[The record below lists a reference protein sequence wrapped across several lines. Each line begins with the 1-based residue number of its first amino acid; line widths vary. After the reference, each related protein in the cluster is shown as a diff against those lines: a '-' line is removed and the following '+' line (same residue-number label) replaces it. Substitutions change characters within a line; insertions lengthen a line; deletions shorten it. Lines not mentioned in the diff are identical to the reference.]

1 MSRTDLSEA
10 TADAAGATGHAQG
23 RAGASGDRAG
33 APGERPGTSDRRR
46 GERTAIAIVPARGGS
61 QGLPGKN
68 VARVGGVPLVARAVH
83 AALAA
88 EGIARVVVTTDD
100 DEIADVARAAGAEVI
115 ERPAELAGATA
126 SSESALL
133 HALDV
138 LGGGLDTRPSAA
150 TRPPRAE
157 AATRPPAQVTV
168 FIQATS
174 PFIDPADLDA
184 AVARVEHGERD
195 VVFAATPTHGF
206 LWRERADDAD
216 GASAVGVNHDPSNRP
231 RRQDRAPEYL
241 ETGAFYAFR
250 TDGFVTARHRFFGR
264 IGIQPVHPDLAIEI
278 DDAADLARA
287 RALAPRID
295 RRLAGALAAAQA
307 GRAAAGAEAGAA
319 GGVAWPA
326 DPRHPF
332 VDVDAVVTDFDGVHT
347 DDTAGL
353 DELGRESVRV
363 SRADGAGVA
372 RLRDAGIPVLI
383 ISAEANPV
391 VSRRAEK
398 LGVDCL
404 QGIAD
409 KGLALREW
417 AAARGIRLDR
427 IAYLGNDRGDIPALD
442 LVGWPM
448 AVPDAAPD
456 ALERA
461 RHVLQRHGGHG
472 AVRELAELVLA
483 AHEAKRAA
491 ADSAATAGLSARA
504 AAAAG
509 DAHDWRGERDAR
521 AAARE
526 ARELDPAHPTRLQRE
541 AIAAAS
547 AQAPAP

>member
-1 MSRTDLSEA
+1 MSRSQH
-10 TADAAGATGHAQG
+10 ADATDAVARAASAGV
-23 RAGASGDRAG
+23 RR
-33 APGERPGTSDRRR
+33 PGERGATAGAAHVTTGRR
-46 GERTAIAIVPARGGS
+46 EEPVALATVIIPARGGS

-68 VARVGGVPLVARAVH
+68 VARVGGVPLIARAVH
-83 AALAA
+83 AALGA
-88 EGIARVVVTTDD
+88 EQVARIVVTTDD
-100 DEIADVARAAGAEVI
+100 EEIADAAIAAGAEVVA
-115 ERPAELAGATA
+115 RPAELAGAAA

-133 HALDV
+133 HALEV
-138 LGGGLDTRPSAA
+138 LGVEGLDPRPSAA
-150 TRPPRAE
+150 TRPPEGA
-157 AATRPPAQVTV
+157 VTV

-184 AVARVEHGERD
+184 AIERVAAGERD

-216 GASAVGVNHDPSNRP
+216 GASAVGVNHDPTSRP
-231 RRQDRAPEYL
+231 RRQDREPEFL
-241 ETGAFYAFR
+241 ETGAFYVFR
-250 TDGFVTARHRFFGR
+250 TEGFVQARHRFFGR
-264 IGIQPVHPDLAIEI
+264 VGIQPVHPDTAIEI

-295 RRLAGALAAAQA
+295 RRLAAGVASALAKRA
-307 GRAAAGAEAGAA
+307 GAGAA
-319 GGVAWPA
+319 WVA

-383 ISAEANPV
+383 LSAEANPV

-398 LGVDCL
+398 LGVDCI
-404 QGIAD
+404 QGLAD
-409 KGLALREW
+409 KGAALREW

-442 LVGWPM
+442 IVGWPL

-461 RHVLQRHGGHG
+461 RHVLERHGGHG

-483 AHEAKRAA
+483 ARDAKRRATTSGA
-491 ADSAATAGLSARA
+491 TDADDAVDADDAT
-504 AAAAG
+504 
-509 DAHDWRGERDAR
+509 
-521 AAARE
+521 RE
-526 ARELDPAHPTRLQRE
+526 PRELDPAHPTRLQRE

-547 AQAPAP
+547 AQAH

>member
-1 MSRTDLSEA
+1 MSTDLTEA
-10 TADAAGATGHAQG
+10 PAADASARGHAQDG
-23 RAGASGDRAG
+23 AGASGDRAG
-33 APGERPGTSDRRR
+33 APSAHDAAGGGSGGAAT
-46 GERTAIAIVPARGGS
+46 TAVAIIPARGGS

-88 EGIARVVVTTDD
+88 ERIARVVVTTDD
-100 DEIADVARAAGAEVI
+100 DEIADVARGAGAEVVV
-115 ERPAELAGATA
+115 RPAELAGATA
-126 SSESALL
+126 SSESAVL
-133 HALDV
+133 HALEV
-138 LGGGLDTRPSAA
+138 LGGGLERPQAA
-150 TRPPRAE
+150 PRPAPPQAAPRPAE
-157 AATRPPAQVTV
+157 VTV

-184 AVARVEHGERD
+184 AIVRVERGERD

-206 LWRERADDAD
+206 LWRERADDVD
-216 GASAVGVNHDPSNRP
+216 GASAVGVNHDPTNRP
-231 RRQDRAPEYL
+231 RRQDRDPEFL
-241 ETGAFYAFR
+241 ETGAFYVFR
-250 TDGFVTARHRFFGR
+250 TDGFVQARHRFFGR
-264 IGIQPVHPDLAIEI
+264 IGIQQVHPDTAIEI

-287 RALAPRID
+287 RALAPRVD
-295 RRLAGALAAAQA
+295 RRLAGALGAAQA
-307 GRAAAGAEAGAA
+307 RRAGAGH
-319 GGVAWPA
+319 GTAWVA

-383 ISAEANPV
+383 LSAEANPV

-398 LGVDCL
+398 LGVDCI
-404 QGIAD
+404 QGLAD
-409 KGLALREW
+409 KGGALREW

-427 IAYLGNDRGDIPALD
+427 ITYLGNDRGDIPALD

-483 AHEAKRAA
+483 ARE
-491 ADSAATAGLSARA
+491 ARA
-504 AAAAG
+504 AASA
-509 DAHDWRGERDAR
+509 DADADWRGERDAR

-526 ARELDPAHPTRLQRE
+526 ARGVDPAHPTRLQRE

-547 AQAPAP
+547 ANAPAPAP

>member
-1 MSRTDLSEA
+1 MSRIELGEA
-10 TADAAGATGHAQG
+10 TAGSADAMERTQG

-33 APGERPGTSDRRR
+33 APGRLDAAAQGARTERGMEPA
-46 GERTAIAIVPARGGS
+46 TAIAIIPARGGS

-88 EGIARVVVTTDD
+88 ARIGRVVVTTDD
-100 DEIADVARAAGAEVI
+100 EEIADVARAAGAEVVD
-115 ERPAELAGATA
+115 RPAELASVTA

-133 HALDV
+133 HALTT
-138 LGGGLDTRPSAA
+138 LGLDTP
-150 TRPPRAE
+150 
-157 AATRPPAQVTV
+157 PPAAARASSGVTV

-174 PFIDPADLDA
+174 PFIDPGDLDA
-184 AVARVEHGERD
+184 AVARVEQGERD

-206 LWRERADDAD
+206 LWRERSDASD
-216 GASAVGVNHDPSNRP
+216 GASPVGVNHDPARRP
-231 RRQDRAPEYL
+231 RRQDREPEFL
-241 ETGAFYAFR
+241 ETGAFYVFR
-250 TDGFVTARHRFFGR
+250 TDGFLQARHRFFGR
-264 IGIQPVHPDLAIEI
+264 VGIQTVNPDTAIEI

-287 RALAPRID
+287 RALAPRVD
-295 RRLAGALAAAQA
+295 RRLARGISATLARRA
-307 GRAAAGAEAGAA
+307 GRA
-319 GGVAWPA
+319 WIA

-332 VDVDAVVTDFDGVHT
+332 IDVDAVVTDFDGVHT

-372 RLRDAGIPVLI
+372 SLRAAGVPVLI
-383 ISAEANPV
+383 LSAEANPV

-398 LGVDCL
+398 LGVDCM
-404 QGIAD
+404 QGLTD
-409 KGLALREW
+409 KGEALREW

-448 AVPDAAPD
+448 AVPDATPD
-456 ALERA
+456 VLERA

-483 AHEAKRAA
+483 ARTAQGFAAEPHE
-491 ADSAATAGLSARA
+491 GGPAR
-504 AAAAG
+504 
-509 DAHDWRGERDAR
+509 
-521 AAARE
+521 
-526 ARELDPAHPTRLQRE
+526 PTRLQRE
-541 AIAAAS
+541 ALAAAS
-547 AQAPAP
+547 GTR

>member
-1 MSRTDLSEA
+1 MSTDLSEA
-10 TADAAGATGHAQG
+10 SAADASAMGHAQDG
-23 RAGASGDRAG
+23 AGASGDRAG
-33 APGERPGTSDRRR
+33 AVSARAAAGVRPG
-46 GERTAIAIVPARGGS
+46 GGAATAVAIIPARGGS

-68 VARVGGVPLVARAVH
+68 VARIGGVPLVARAVH

-88 EGIARVVVTTDD
+88 ERIARVIVTTDD
-100 DEIADVARAAGAEVI
+100 DEIADVARGAGAEVV

-126 SSESALL
+126 SSESAVL
-133 HALDV
+133 HALGV
-138 LGGGLDTRPSAA
+138 LGGLETPQAAPRPAGN
-150 TRPPRAE
+150 E
-157 AATRPPAQVTV
+157 AAPRPADQSAPAAVTV

-184 AVARVEHGERD
+184 AIARVERGERD

-206 LWRERADDAD
+206 LWRERADDVD

-231 RRQDRAPEYL
+231 RRQDRDPEFL
-241 ETGAFYAFR
+241 ETGAFYVFR
-250 TDGFVTARHRFFGR
+250 TDGFVQAQHRFFGR
-264 IGIQPVHPDLAIEI
+264 IGIQQVHPDTAIEI

-287 RALAPRID
+287 RALAPRVD

-307 GRAAAGAEAGAA
+307 RRAGA
-319 GGVAWPA
+319 VTAWVA

-383 ISAEANPV
+383 LSAEANPV

-398 LGVDCL
+398 LGVDCI
-404 QGIAD
+404 QGLAD
-409 KGLALREW
+409 KGSALREW

-483 AHEAKRAA
+483 AREAKVAA
-491 ADSAATAGLSARA
+491 AVSAD
-504 AAAAG
+504 

-547 AQAPAP
+547 ANAPAP

>member
-1 MSRTDLSEA
+1 MSTDLTEA
-10 TADAAGATGHAQG
+10 PAADASARGHAQDG
-23 RAGASGDRAG
+23 AGASGDRAG
-33 APGERPGTSDRRR
+33 ALSARAAAGGGS
-46 GERTAIAIVPARGGS
+46 GGAATAVAIIPARGGS

-88 EGIARVVVTTDD
+88 ERIARVVVTTDD
-100 DEIADVARAAGAEVI
+100 DEIADVARGAGAEVVV
-115 ERPAELAGATA
+115 RPAELAGATA
-126 SSESALL
+126 SSESAVL
-133 HALDV
+133 HALEV
-138 LGGGLDTRPSAA
+138 LGEGLETRQAA
-150 TRPPRAE
+150 PRPAE
-157 AATRPPAQVTV
+157 VTV
-168 FIQATS
+168 FVQATS

-184 AVARVEHGERD
+184 AVARVELGERD

-216 GASAVGVNHDPSNRP
+216 GASAVGVNHDPSDRP
-231 RRQDRAPEYL
+231 RRQDREPEFL
-241 ETGAFYAFR
+241 ETGAFYVFR
-250 TDGFVTARHRFFGR
+250 TDGFMKARHRFFGR
-264 IGIQPVHPDLAIEI
+264 IGIQRVHPDTAIEI

-287 RALAPRID
+287 RALAPRVD

-307 GRAAAGAEAGAA
+307 RRAGAA
-319 GGVAWPA
+319 SSWVAG
-326 DPRHPF
+326 PRHPF

-383 ISAEANPV
+383 LSAEANPV

-398 LGVDCL
+398 LGVDCI
-404 QGIAD
+404 QGLAD
-409 KGLALREW
+409 KGGALREW

-483 AHEAKRAA
+483 AREA
-491 ADSAATAGLSARA
+491 TA
-504 AAAAG
+504 AAAASA
-509 DAHDWRGERDAR
+509 DANADADADWRGERDAR

-526 ARELDPAHPTRLQRE
+526 ARGPDPAHPTRLQRE

-547 AQAPAP
+547 ANAPAP

>member
-1 MSRTDLSEA
+1 MSRSDSTEA
-10 TADAAGATGHAQG
+10 TAAGAAESGPDRDG
-23 RAGASGDRAG
+23 VGASGDRA
-33 APGERPGTSDRRR
+33 ARTGTSPAAAGGGTPAGAVR
-46 GERTAIAIVPARGGS
+46 AIAIIPARGGS

-88 EGIARVVVTTDD
+88 ERIGRVVVTTDD
-100 DEIADVARAAGAEVI
+100 EEIADAARGAGAEVI
-115 ERPAELAGATA
+115 ARPAELANATA

-133 HALDV
+133 HAIDA
-138 LGGGLDTRPSAA
+138 LGQEPGG
-150 TRPPRAE
+150 
-157 AATRPPAQVTV
+157 VTV

-184 AVARVEHGERD
+184 AVARVEQGERD

-216 GASAVGVNHDPSNRP
+216 GASAIGVNHDPSNRP
-231 RRQDRAPEYL
+231 RRQDREQEFL
-241 ETGAFYAFR
+241 ETGAFYVLR
-250 TDGFVTARHRFFGR
+250 TDGFVLAGHRFFGR
-264 IGIQPVHPDLAIEI
+264 IGIQRVHPDTAIEI

-287 RALAPRID
+287 RVLAPRVD
-295 RRLAGALAAAQA
+295 RRLAGGIAASLA
-307 GRAAAGAEAGAA
+307 RRE
-319 GGVAWPA
+319 GVAWMA

-332 VDVDAVVTDFDGVHT
+332 IDVDAVVTDFDGVHT
-347 DDTAGL
+347 DDTAAV

-363 SRADGAGVA
+363 SRADGHGVA

-383 ISAEANPV
+383 LSAEANPV

-398 LGVDCL
+398 LGIDVI
-404 QGIAD
+404 QGLAD
-409 KGLALREW
+409 KGAALREW

-442 LVGWPM
+442 LVGWPL

-461 RHVLQRHGGHG
+461 RHVLERHGGHG

-483 AHEAKRAA
+483 A
-491 ADSAATAGLSARA
+491 
-504 AAAAG
+504 
-509 DAHDWRGERDAR
+509 RDAKLGSG
-521 AAARE
+521 ASDLARE
-526 ARELDPAHPTRLQRE
+526 SRELDPAHPTREQRE

-547 AQAPAP
+547 SAT

>member
-1 MSRTDLSEA
+1 MRA
-10 TADAAGATGHAQG
+10 TAAGAAGSGSAREG
-23 RAGASGDRAG
+23 VGASGDRATRTGGSPAATGDGSPAG
-33 APGERPGTSDRRR
+33 AAR
-46 GERTAIAIVPARGGS
+46 AIAIIPARGGS

-88 EGIARVVVTTDD
+88 ERIGRVVVTTDD
-100 DEIADVARAAGAEVI
+100 EDIADAARGAGAEVI
-115 ERPAELAGATA
+115 ERPAELANATA

-133 HALDV
+133 HAIEA
-138 LGGGLDTRPSAA
+138 LGREPG
-150 TRPPRAE
+150 
-157 AATRPPAQVTV
+157 PADHRSVAGVTV

-184 AVARVEHGERD
+184 AVARVEQGERD

-231 RRQDRAPEYL
+231 RRQDREPEFL
-241 ETGAFYAFR
+241 ETGAFYVLR
-250 TDGFVTARHRFFGR
+250 TDGFVLAGHRFFGR
-264 IGIQPVHPDLAIEI
+264 IGIQRVHPDTAIEI

-287 RALAPRID
+287 RVLAPRVD
-295 RRLAGALAAAQA
+295 RRLAGGIAASLA
-307 GRAAAGAEAGAA
+307 RRE
-319 GGVAWPA
+319 GVAWVA

-332 VDVDAVVTDFDGVHT
+332 IDVDAVVTDFDGVHT
-347 DDTAGL
+347 DDTAAV

-363 SRADGAGVA
+363 SRADGHGVA

-383 ISAEANPV
+383 LSAEANPV

-398 LGVDCL
+398 LGVDVI
-404 QGIAD
+404 QGLTD
-409 KGLALREW
+409 KGVALREW

-427 IAYLGNDRGDIPALD
+427 IAYLGNDRGDVPALD
-442 LVGWPM
+442 LVGWPL

-461 RHVLQRHGGHG
+461 RHVLERHGGHG

-483 AHEAKRAA
+483 AREAKLG
-491 ADSAATAGLSARA
+491 SAASDLV
-504 AAAAG
+504 
-509 DAHDWRGERDAR
+509 
-521 AAARE
+521 RE
-526 ARELDPAHPTRLQRE
+526 SRELDPAHPTREQRE

-547 AQAPAP
+547 SAT

>member
-1 MSRTDLSEA
+1 MSTDLSEA
-10 TADAAGATGHAQG
+10 TAAGASAKGHAQDG
-23 RAGASGDRAG
+23 AGASGDRAG
-33 APGERPGTSDRRR
+33 APSDRTRA
-46 GERTAIAIVPARGGS
+46 GGGSGGANADAVAIIPARGGS

-88 EGIARVVVTTDD
+88 ERIARVLVTTDD
-100 DEIADVARAAGAEVI
+100 DEIADVARGAGAEVVV
-115 ERPAELAGATA
+115 RPAELSGATA
-126 SSESALL
+126 SSESAVL
-133 HALDV
+133 HALQA
-138 LGGGLDTRPSAA
+138 LEGLETRPEAAPRPAQRSAA
-150 TRPPRAE
+150 I
-157 AATRPPAQVTV
+157 TV

-174 PFIDPADLDA
+174 PFIDPVDLDA
-184 AVARVEHGERD
+184 AITRVERGERD

-216 GASAVGVNHDPSNRP
+216 GASAVGVNHDPGNRP
-231 RRQDRAPEYL
+231 RRQDRNPEFL
-241 ETGAFYAFR
+241 ETGAFYVFR
-250 TDGFVTARHRFFGR
+250 TDGFVQARHRFFGR
-264 IGIQPVHPDLAIEI
+264 IGIQSVHPDHAIEI

-287 RALAPRID
+287 RALAPRVD
-295 RRLAGALAAAQA
+295 RRLAGGIAAALARRA
-307 GRAAAGAEAGAA
+307 GGAAGATW
-319 GGVAWPA
+319 VA

-347 DDTAGL
+347 DDTASV

-383 ISAEANPV
+383 LSAEANPV

-398 LGVDCL
+398 LGVDCI
-404 QGIAD
+404 QGLAD
-409 KGLALREW
+409 KGAALREW

-483 AHEAKRAA
+483 ARE
-491 ADSAATAGLSARA
+491 ATAPARA
-504 AAAAG
+504 VASADEDR
-509 DAHDWRGERDAR
+509 DATDDWRGERDAR

-547 AQAPAP
+547 VPR